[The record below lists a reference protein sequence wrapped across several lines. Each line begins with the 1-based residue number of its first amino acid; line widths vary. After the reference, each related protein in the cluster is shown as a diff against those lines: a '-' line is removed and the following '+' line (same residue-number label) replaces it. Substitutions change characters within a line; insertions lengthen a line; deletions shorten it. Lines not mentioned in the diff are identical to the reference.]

1 MLDPFSV
8 AGAFLTGL
16 FGSVH
21 CVAMCGSI
29 VTGLNQSSH
38 SQGELNSIIVE
49 SNSEQNSTCTNKAVS
64 QHWKHTLLYHLGR
77 ISSYM
82 LAGFIISGLGILGY
96 QSMEYS
102 NAILV
107 GQIVAA
113 TFMFL
118 LGLYI
123 SKIWQGLLLLEK
135 LGSYLWRLIS
145 PFAQKFFPINRSDK
159 AFYAGL
165 LWGWLPC
172 GMVYSVL
179 IWSFS
184 SGSLLTGTVMMLAFG
199 LGTLPMLLSLSLLGI
214 NSAPLLNHKAVAWV
228 SGSLLISFSLWM
240 LIMALTGQ
248 AQHQH

>member
-1 MLDPFSV
+1 MLDQFSIL
-8 AGAFLTGL
+8 GAFLAGL
-16 FGSVH
+16 FGSAH

-29 VTGLNQSSH
+29 VTGLNQSIRSDKALDKIVVK
-38 SQGELNSIIVE
+38 SNSIQTTT
-49 SNSEQNSTCTNKAVS
+49 NAKQFTNK
-64 QHWKHTLLYHLGR
+64 WNYTLLYHFGR

-82 LAGFIISGLGILGY
+82 LAGFIVSGIGVLGY
-96 QSMEYS
+96 QSIEYS

-107 GQIVAA
+107 GQLLAA
-113 TFMFL
+113 AFMFA

-123 SKIWQGLLLLEK
+123 SKIWQGLIKLEK

-145 PFAQKFFPINRSDK
+145 PFAQRLFPINRSDK

-179 IWSFS
+179 VWSFT

-199 LGTLPMLLSLSLLGI
+199 LGTLPMLLSLSLLDVNPAI
-214 NSAPLLNHKAVAWV
+214 LNHKIVAWV

-240 LIMALTGQ
+240 LITALTG
-248 AQHQH
+248 HSLHSH